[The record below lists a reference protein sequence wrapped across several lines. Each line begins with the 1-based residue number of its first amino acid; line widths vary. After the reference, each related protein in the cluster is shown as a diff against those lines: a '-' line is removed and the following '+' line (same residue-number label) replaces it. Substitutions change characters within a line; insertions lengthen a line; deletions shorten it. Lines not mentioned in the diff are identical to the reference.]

1 MAPRASWGSWGALGE
16 LWGVSGGPRVGFGT
30 FWGDL
35 GGSLGG
41 VRRPIIN
48 FRKHIRY
55 KFSGFAAWAIFS
67 DVKGCLDFVCFFIV
81 FRSVVFVN
89 RGGEF
94 LVKHVKI
101 EGFEFGPVRIFQENH
116 DEKVGFGR

>member
-16 LWGVSGGPRVGFGT
+16 LWGVSGAPRVGFGT

-35 GGSLGG
+35 GGGPG
-41 VRRPIIN
+41 RRPIIT
-48 FRKHIRY
+48 FRRQIRY
-55 KFSGFAAWAIFS
+55 KYRGFGASAIFS

-81 FRSVVFVN
+81 FWSVVFVN

-101 EGFEFGPVRIFQENH
+101 EGFEFGPVLIFQENH